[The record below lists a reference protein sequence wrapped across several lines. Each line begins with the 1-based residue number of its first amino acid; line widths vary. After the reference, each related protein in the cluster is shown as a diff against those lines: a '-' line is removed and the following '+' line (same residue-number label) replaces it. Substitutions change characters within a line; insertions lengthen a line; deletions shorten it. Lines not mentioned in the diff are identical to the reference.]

1 MTKLILRS
9 LSFEKTEAVKYRRA
23 GGNGL
28 RTSFPSALF
37 CFLSM
42 THAANIAKRAASARL
57 THMRTDDR
65 IL

>member
-23 GGNGL
+23 GGTDSEL
-28 RTSFPSALF
+28 LSPRLFF
-37 CFLSM
+37 CFRSM